1 MEKSSFFNAH
11 LENGVYDRT
20 YQAEDFAKY
29 FSTFIGNGVFPNP
42 STNCQVIANDNMT
55 IKLQPGLAWINGYLY
70 QNTDELQLTV
80 DPADGVLN
88 RQDRVVLRLDFVN
101 REIKAYVLKGEYTSS
116 DTPHAPELTRTADIY
131 ELGLAQIDVM
141 AGVTKIT
148 QSAINDVRWQVYQC
162 GIVSGTVKT
171 VDITTLYNQYK
182 TKFEEDENNFATK
195 ANSTYADFNKK
206 LNDSYL

>member
-42 STNCQVIANDNMT
+42 STNCQVTANDNMT

-88 RQDRVVLRLDFVN
+88 RQDRVVLRLDFIN

-116 DTPHAPELTRTADIY
+116 ATPHAPNLTRTADIY

-148 QSAINDVRWQVYQC
+148 QSAINDVRWQVHQC
-162 GIVSGTVKT
+162 GIVSGTVQS

-182 TKFEEDENNFATK
+182 TKF
-195 ANSTYADFNKK
+195 
-206 LNDSYL
+206 

>member
-42 STNCQVIANDNMT
+42 STNCQVTANDNMT

-101 REIKAYVLKGEYTSS
+101 REI
-116 DTPHAPELTRTADIY
+116 
-131 ELGLAQIDVM
+131 
-141 AGVTKIT
+141 T
-148 QSAINDVRWQVYQC
+148 Q
-162 GIVSGTVKT
+162 K
-171 VDITTLYNQYK
+171 
-182 TKFEEDENNFATK
+182 
-195 ANSTYADFNKK
+195 
-206 LNDSYL
+206 